1 MKLFNKFF
9 RSLYLKTINIC
20 VKLKTATAELKSLK
34 NIFIVLAILFSVLSF
49 YLGYNLIS
57 LKNNFPSKETLV
69 HFINIGQG
77 DAILIE
83 NNKFSILI
91 DSGSNKYSDHLIS
104 YLKSLNITKLNYVIA
119 SHPHEDHIGSMDDI
133 VKNFHVETF
142 ISPKVITS
150 DIDFINLVN
159 ALNSKNIKINTVN
172 DNSIISL
179 SPGNYLTFLW
189 SGITPDD
196 NINNNSLVLKYT
208 NKNISFLFTGDMEKE
223 VEDKLHFSNS
233 SDLSSSVLK
242 VPHHGSNSSS
252 TLNFLNSVS
261 PYISVISCGMG
272 NDYGHPHKNTLS
284 NLNNVNS
291 TVYRTDIHGNIIIK
305 TDGNKLWINTECK
318 N

>member
-1 MKLFNKFF
+1 MKLFNKLS
-9 RSLYLKTINIC
+9 RSFYLKVTNI
-20 VKLKTATAELKSLK
+20 KIIYKTATARLKSLK
-34 NIFIVLAILFSVLSF
+34 NKFIILSILFSISSF
-49 YLGYNLIS
+49 YLGYNLIY
-57 LKNNFPSKETLV
+57 LKSNISSNETLV

-77 DAILIE
+77 DAIFIE

-119 SHPHEDHIGSMDDI
+119 THPHEDHIGSMDDI
-133 VKNFHVETF
+133 IKNFHVETF

-150 DIDFINLVN
+150 EIDFINLIN
-159 ALNSKNIKINTVN
+159 ALNSKNLKINTVN
-172 DNSIISL
+172 DNSTISL
-179 SPGNYLTFLW
+179 SPGNYLTVLW

-208 NKNISFLFTGDMEKE
+208 NNKISFLFTGDMEKE
-223 VEDKLHFSNS
+223 VENKLQFSTL
-233 SDLSSSVLK
+233 SDLSSTVLK

-284 NLNNVNS
+284 NLNSVNS
-291 TVYRTDIHGNIIIK
+291 AVYRTDIHGNIIIK
-305 TDGNKLWINTECK
+305 TDGHKLWINTEYK